1 MRLFHAITEN
11 VLTKKKNTFVSRNA
25 GDEKNLYPH
34 GSKLN
39 FLINLTDFLKK
50 VYTQITTLAALFF
63 VEKQTV
69 LPFIVQR
76 KKSQFIRI
84 NLLVVN
90 HLNGEFY

>member
-1 MRLFHAITEN
+1 MRVTRKIFIRTAAN
-11 VLTKKKNTFVSRNA
+11 
-25 GDEKNLYPH
+25 
-34 GSKLN
+34 LN

-90 HLNGEFY
+90 HLNGEFYWPKTFHYGFEIQSLP

>member
-1 MRLFHAITEN
+1 MRVTRKIFIRTAAN
-11 VLTKKKNTFVSRNA
+11 
-25 GDEKNLYPH
+25 
-34 GSKLN
+34 LN

-50 VYTQITTLAALFF
+50 VYTQITTLTALFF

>member
-1 MRLFHAITEN
+1 MRVTRKIFIRTAAN
-11 VLTKKKNTFVSRNA
+11 
-25 GDEKNLYPH
+25 
-34 GSKLN
+34 LN

-50 VYTQITTLAALFF
+50 VYTQITTLTALFF

-90 HLNGEFY
+90 HINGEFY

>member
-1 MRLFHAITEN
+1 MRVTRKIFIRTAAN
-11 VLTKKKNTFVSRNA
+11 
-25 GDEKNLYPH
+25 
-34 GSKLN
+34 LN

-76 KKSQFIRI
+76 KRSQFIRI

-90 HLNGEFY
+90 HLNGEFYWPKTFHYGFEIQSLP

>member
-1 MRLFHAITEN
+1 MRVTRKIFIRTAAN
-11 VLTKKKNTFVSRNA
+11 
-25 GDEKNLYPH
+25 
-34 GSKLN
+34 LN

>member
-1 MRLFHAITEN
+1 MRVTRKIFIRTAAN
-11 VLTKKKNTFVSRNA
+11 
-25 GDEKNLYPH
+25 
-34 GSKLN
+34 LN
-39 FLINLTDFLKK
+39 FLINLTYFFKK
-50 VYTQITTLAALFF
+50 VYTQITTLTALFF

-90 HLNGEFY
+90 HINGEFY

>member
-1 MRLFHAITEN
+1 MRVTRKIFIRTAAN
-11 VLTKKKNTFVSRNA
+11 
-25 GDEKNLYPH
+25 
-34 GSKLN
+34 LN

-90 HLNGEFY
+90 HLNGEFYWPKTFHYGFEIQLLP